1 MYDWR
6 SLVKNI
12 SAHARDGEWM
22 MMVTTNHASGQAQK
36 KTNDPSALA
45 DETINLSAI
54 APNSI
59 ITGRSR
65 FAKRCDTAVMNVLV
79 IEPIKK

>member
-1 MYDWR
+1 MDD
-6 SLVKNI
+6 
-12 SAHARDGEWM
+12 DGFNQSC
-22 MMVTTNHASGQAQK
+22 VRAGSK

-54 APNSI
+54 APDSI
-59 ITGRSR
+59 ITGRSG